1 MDLDAFLQFDPIFSI
16 LRGLVWVPPVPLVP
30 LSSPA
35 TDYFTDTQAIFVSCP
50 IDASHLFF
58 FFFLTRLCFLNP
70 WYVKPPSPWKK
81 DENSLEN
88 REFQIPL
95 LEIYKMHVYINV
107 TDKICDKQ
115 KATTVILFNAE
126 FSKRSQP
133 WDHPIY

>member
-58 FFFLTRLCFLNP
+58 FFFFNPTLFL
-70 WYVKPPSPWKK
+70 KPLVC
-81 DENSLEN
+81 EASL
-88 REFQIPL
+88 PL
-95 LEIYKMHVYINV
+95 E
-107 TDKICDKQ
+107 
-115 KATTVILFNAE
+115 
-126 FSKRSQP
+126 KR
-133 WDHPIY
+133 